1 LFTLPKANIVYITK
15 HQEHIETNT
24 INVRKVS
31 RETLELVMNIA
42 ASGSLS
48 SVPNGRIIDF
58 EIAELK
64 SLPFQDSLYL
74 WVRGRMPLGAF
85 EVTLAPRIYHD
96 RPEYWGIEVAIVA
109 SPTADNDQGVADKQV
124 NEAST
129 MFERSVPLS
138 GVTGSRGITVIGA
151 NQVKRIEITSESF

>member
-1 LFTLPKANIVYITK
+1 
-15 HQEHIETNT
+15 
-24 INVRKVS
+24 
-31 RETLELVMNIA
+31 MNIA

-64 SLPFQDSLYL
+64 TLPFQDSLYL
-74 WVRGRMPLGAF
+74 WVSGRMPAGSF

-109 SPTADNDQGVADKQV
+109 TQAAIKDQKVVDPLA
-124 NEAST
+124 NEAPS

-138 GVTGSRGITVIGA
+138 GVTGSRGISVIGA
-151 NQVKRIEITSESF
+151 NQIKRIEIAGESF